1 LEGDWF
7 YWDLG
12 FAIEVIDEE
21 KNEKD

>member
-12 FAIEVIDEE
+12 FAIEEIDEE
-21 KNEKD
+21 KDEKD